1 LKGRQVDNVTFTT
14 LIQAEH
20 LPVIAALAG
29 HDSVPPAILEAMRR
43 PLLVNYE
50 AEIIS
55 LEIALGFWA
64 ALPEVYASTREQRCW
79 VHKTANVLN
88 KLPKAVQPRAKSG
101 LHEIYMAE
109 TRAAAEK
116 AFDLFV
122 EQYGAKYPR
131 AVECL
136 AKDREALLAFY
147 DFPAEH
153 WTHIRTTNAIESIF
167 DTVRHR
173 HRKTKGS
180 GSRAACLTMVFKL
193 VQAAE
198 KKWRRLTGAKH
209 ILKLLAGYTYVDGV
223 EQERNAA

>member
-1 LKGRQVDNVTFTT
+1 
-14 LIQAEH
+14 
-20 LPVIAALAG
+20 
-29 HDSVPPAILEAMRR
+29 
-43 PLLVNYE
+43 
-50 AEIIS
+50 
-55 LEIALGFWA
+55 
-64 ALPEVYASTREQRCW
+64 
-79 VHKTANVLN
+79 
-88 KLPKAVQPRAKSG
+88 VQPRAKSG

-116 AFDLFV
+116 AFDLFL

-131 AVECL
+131 ATECL
-136 AKDREALLAFY
+136 AKDRDALLAFY

-153 WTHIRTTNAIESIF
+153 WTHIRTSNAIESIF

-198 KKWRRLTGAKH
+198 KNWRRLTGAKH
-209 ILKLLAGYTYVDGV
+209 ILKLLAGFTYVDGI